1 MFGILRRLWPYVARY
16 RGLYA
21 LGAACVVSAAALRM
35 AIPWLLGGA
44 LDELRSGT
52 IPAAGDGGGS
62 AASIE
67 RSIASLALAIV
78 AAALVGAVVR
88 TVSRLCI
95 LGNSRRVVH
104 DLRQDLL
111 AKLTRLP
118 PSFYVRHQV
127 GHVMSRCV
135 NDVQNVQGLTG
146 PVTMYLVETVILY
159 AVGIG
164 FMVAADPVLT
174 VWSLLPFP
182 LFLWAAHRLA
192 RRIQKGTREVQ
203 ERLADLSAK
212 VDESLSGHR
221 VIRAMVLETL
231 DRAEFAATG
240 EAYKAA
246 SLSVARDRATLMPL
260 MLGLT
265 ALSTAIVLGVGGPRV
280 AAGEATVG
288 DLFAMILYLGIVAM
302 PTRILGFV
310 LSSLQRGTAAFE
322 RILELLDLPEG
333 FEEGVSTGPAEA
345 ASESGVELGRGEVV
359 VEHLTVAFRPMADE
373 PHLSGSL
380 PDGDDGPREARVVL
394 DDVSLRVPAGTTLG
408 VVGPVGSGKSVLLRV
423 LARQVEVEPGAVW
436 IDGHDITGIPAAAVR
451 RAVGWVPQEPFLF
464 GATVEENIALGRAD
478 REPDGEVP
486 RAAVLDAARIAQLEG
501 DLDQLPDGIETLL
514 GDRGVNLSG
523 GQRQRT
529 ALARVIARRP
539 SLLLLDDCL
548 SAVDADTADRILEG
562 LRPVMAGRTTVIV
575 AHRLATVRH
584 ADQILV
590 FDDGRVVERGRHD
603 ELLALRGLYA
613 RMDRE
618 QRAAGGAS

>member
-1 MFGILRRLWPYVARY
+1 MLGILRRLWPFVARY

-21 LGAACVVSAAALRM
+21 LGAACVILAAVLRM
-35 AIPWLLGGA
+35 AIPGLLGSA
-44 LDELRSGT
+44 LDELRR
-52 IPAAGDGGGS
+52 GS
-62 AASIE
+62 VDDADQVGARITTV
-67 RSIASLALAIV
+67 AFGIV
-78 AAALVGAVVR
+78 AAAFAGALVR
-88 TVSRLCI
+88 TTSRLCI

-104 DLRQDLL
+104 DLRRDVL

-146 PVTMYLVETVILY
+146 PVTMYLVETVVLY
-159 AVGIG
+159 AVGVA

-174 VWSLLPFP
+174 LFGLLPFP
-182 LFLWAAHRLA
+182 FFLWVAHRLA
-192 RRIQKGTREVQ
+192 RRIQRGTREVQ

-221 VIRAMVLETL
+221 VVRAMALEDT
-231 DRAEFAATG
+231 DRAAFAAAG
-240 EAYKAA
+240 EAYRDA

-265 ALSTAIVLGVGGPRV
+265 ALSTLLVLAIGGPRV
-280 AAGEATVG
+280 VAGEATVG
-288 DLFAMILYLGIVAM
+288 ELFAMILYLGMVAM

-310 LSSLQRGTAAFE
+310 LASLQRGTAAFE
-322 RILELLDLPEG
+322 RILELMDLPEG
-333 FEEGVSTGPAEA
+333 FDGVA
-345 ASESGVELGRGEVV
+345 AGAGVELNRGEIAI
-359 VEHLTVAFRPMADE
+359 ENLTVTFPPMEAE

-380 PDGDDGPREARVVL
+380 PDAEDEGVAVARTVLRE
-394 DDVSLRVPAGTTLG
+394 VSVRVPAGSTLG

-423 LARQVEVEPGAVW
+423 LARQIEVDPGTVW
-436 IDGHDITGIPAAAVR
+436 IDGHDVTAMPTAAVR

-464 GATVEENIALGRAD
+464 GATVEENIAIGAAD
-478 REPDGEVP
+478 RTPVDRTPADPTPADPTPVDRAEVV
-486 RAAVLDAARIAQLEG
+486 AAARVAQLER
-501 DLDQLPDGIETLL
+501 DLDQLPKGLDTLL

-529 ALARVIARRP
+529 ALARVVVRRP
-539 SLLLLDDCL
+539 ALLLLDDCL

-562 LRPVMAGRTTVIV
+562 LRPVMDGRTTVIV

-590 FDDGRVVERGRHD
+590 LDEGRVVERGSHD
-603 ELLALRGLYA
+603 ELLAQNGLYA
-613 RMDRE
+613 QMERE
-618 QRAAGGAS
+618 QRAQGGAS